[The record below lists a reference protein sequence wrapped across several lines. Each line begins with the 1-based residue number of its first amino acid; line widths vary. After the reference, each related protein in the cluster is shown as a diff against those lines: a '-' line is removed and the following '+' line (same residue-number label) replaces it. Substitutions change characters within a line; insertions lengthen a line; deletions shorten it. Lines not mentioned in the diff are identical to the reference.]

1 MSFRNIGLLLMTG
14 ASVIACNTKTPQL
27 GKSSIDKV
35 IGAMTREEKVRLLIG
50 TGMEG
55 INSGDSAVVGE
66 SKSIVPG
73 AAGTTYPIP
82 RLGIPAIV
90 LADGPA
96 GLRINPTREGD
107 PDTYYCTHFPI
118 GTSLASSWDT
128 ELVEEVGKAMGNEV
142 LEYGADVY
150 LAPALNIHRNPLC
163 GRNFEYYSEDPL
175 VAGKTAAAYV
185 NGVQSNGVGTSIKH
199 FAVNNQ
205 ESNRM
210 NNDARVSPR
219 ALREIYLKGFEITV
233 KESQPWTVMS
243 SYNQINGVYASQSKE
258 LLTTLLRDEW
268 GFKGMVVTD
277 WFGGKDPVAQMNA
290 GNDMLQPGYEKQ
302 YTTILNALN
311 DGTLD
316 EAVIDRNVRRA
327 LELIVKSPRF
337 KGYKYSNKPDL
348 KAHALVTRQAGADG
362 MVLLKNEG
370 NALPVQSGAKVSL
383 YGCTSYDFIA
393 GGTGSGNVN
402 RAYTVSLPEGFKNAG
417 FNVDNSLESTYREY
431 IEKDKAEKLDKIKDN
446 PMAKF
451 LPISRPEELVL
462 SSDILR
468 KNAAE
473 NDFAVITLGRLSG
486 EFLDRTP
493 ADFDLSKNEQKLI
506 DEVCGAFHAAGKK
519 VIVLLNIGGVIE
531 TSSWKNKPDAI
542 LCAWQAGQEGGN
554 SVADVISGKV
564 NPSGKLTMTF
574 PVRFQDAASSN
585 NFPVDGAMSSMDFKN
600 MKEGDGSKKNWDYT
614 NYEEDIFVG
623 YRYFDSFDKEV
634 SYPFGY
640 GLSYTAFEYGN
651 PTVKE
656 ADGTYTV
663 NVDVR
668 NSGKTA
674 GREVVE
680 LYASCPDSK
689 TADKPE
695 KELKAYAKTP
705 VLQPGEA
712 CTVTLKVNA
721 ADLASY
727 DTEKAGW
734 SVSEGNWKFL
744 IGASSRDI
752 RCSADVAVKA
762 SFTQTNNLFALQQ
775 PLNILSR

>member
-1 MSFRNIGLLLMTG
+1 MEIKKIGILLMTG
-14 ASVIACNTKTPQL
+14 ASLIACNSKTPQL
-27 GKSSIDKV
+27 GKASIDKV

-50 TGMEG
+50 TGMAG
-55 INSGDSAVVGE
+55 MDSGDSAVVGE
-66 SKSIVPG
+66 TKSIVPG

-82 RLGIPAIV
+82 RLGIPSIV

-96 GLRINPTREGD
+96 GLRIDPTRKDD
-107 PDTYYCTHFPI
+107 PNTYYCTHFPI
-118 GTSLASSWDT
+118 GTALASTWDT

-142 LEYGADVY
+142 IEYGADVY

-210 NNDARVSPR
+210 NTDARVSPR
-219 ALREIYLKGFEITV
+219 ALREIYLKGFEIAV
-233 KESQPWTVMS
+233 QESQPWTVMS
-243 SYNQINGVYASQSKE
+243 SYNQINGVYASQSPE

-268 GFKGMVVTD
+268 GFKGMVMTD
-277 WFGGKDPVAQMNA
+277 WFGGKDPIAQMKA

-302 YTTILNALN
+302 YTAILNALN
-311 DGTLD
+311 DGSL
-316 EAVIDRNVRRA
+316 EESVIDRNVRRA
-327 LELIVKSPRF
+327 LELIVKSPKF

-362 MVLLKNEG
+362 MVLLKNE
-370 NALPVQSGAKVSL
+370 NMLPLQSGLKVSL

-402 RAYTVSLPEGFKNAG
+402 RAYTVSLPEGLENAG
-417 FNVDNSLESTYREY
+417 FNVDQSLKDTYREY
-431 IEKDKAEKLDKIKDN
+431 IEKDRTDKMEKLKDN

-451 LPISRPEELVL
+451 LPVGRPEELPIAA
-462 SSDILR
+462 DILK
-468 KNAAE
+468 KNAAD
-473 NDFAVITLGRLSG
+473 NDFAVVTIGRLSG
-486 EFLDRTP
+486 EFLDRT
-493 ADFDLSKNEQKLI
+493 AEDFELSKAERKLVE
-506 DEVCGAFHAAGKK
+506 DVCGAFHAAGKK
-519 VIVLLNIGGVIE
+519 VLVLLNIGGVIE
-531 TSSWKNKPDAI
+531 TSSWKDKPDAI

-574 PVRFQDAASSN
+574 PIRFQDAASSD
-585 NFPVDGAMSSMDFKN
+585 NFPTDGAMSSMNFKN
-600 MKEGDGSKKNWDYT
+600 MKEGEGNKKNWDYT

-623 YRYFDSFDKEV
+623 YRYFDSFGKEV

-640 GLSYTAFEYGN
+640 GLSYTTFEYGN
-651 PTVKE
+651 PEVKE
-656 ADGTYTV
+656 ADGVYMV
-663 NVDVR
+663 NVDIR

-680 LYASCPDSK
+680 LYASYPDSK

-705 VLQPGEA
+705 VLQPGET
-712 CTVTLKVNA
+712 CTVALKVNA
-721 ADLASY
+721 SDLASY

-744 IGASSRDI
+744 IGSSSRDI

-762 SFTQTNNLFALQQ
+762 SFQQTDNLFALQH
-775 PLNILSR
+775 PLNLLTR